1 MQSYE
6 EIRDR
11 ILVLRGMFEKEK
23 EVDSRMWETVVEAI
37 DEGEL
42 RGWLGEQSAEDLRDR
57 LSELEREMKALEN
70 F

>member
-1 MQSYE
+1 MKSYE

-11 ILVLRGMFEKEK
+11 ILILSGMFEKER

>member
-6 EIRDR
+6 EIRDQ
-11 ILVLRGMFEKEK
+11 ILVLRGMFEKER

-42 RGWLGEQSAEDLRDR
+42 KGWLGEQSAQDLRDR

>member
-1 MQSYE
+1 MKSYE

-11 ILVLRGMFEKEK
+11 ILILSGMFEKER

-42 RGWLGEQSAEDLRDR
+42 KGWFGEQSAEELRDR

>member
-11 ILVLRGMFEKEK
+11 ILVLRGMFEKVK

-37 DEGEL
+37 DEGEVK
-42 RGWLGEQSAEDLRDR
+42 GWLGEQSAEDLRDR